1 VLVKKYSIN
10 DFQRGWFIGDFDN
23 ALMRTTDFEVAL
35 IQCPKGTHP
44 KHHHKIVTE
53 YNVLVQG
60 KLKIGNAVL
69 KTGDIYVIQP
79 NETTEQEFLEDSIVV
94 CVKTPSIPTDK
105 YLE

>member
-1 VLVKKYSIN
+1 MEKYSIT

-60 KLKIGNAVL
+60 SMKIGECHFAA
-69 KTGDIYVIQP
+69 GDIYVIKP
-79 NETTEQEFLEDSIVV
+79 NETTEHEFLEDSLVL
-94 CVKTPSIPTDK
+94 CVKTPSIPSDK